1 MMLRRVSGNSMLPTL
16 THGQIVYVRRWLYS
30 PRVNDVVMIR
40 HEGLDKIK
48 RIKAIHG
55 HDITVVGDNPQEST
69 DSRQFGVLPVAVVVG
84 KVLSI
89 NFLKT

>member
-1 MMLRRVSGNSMLPTL
+1 MLRRISGNSMLPTL

-40 HEGLDKIK
+40 HRGLDKIK

-55 HDITVVGDNPQEST
+55 HDIKVVGDNPLEST
-69 DSRQFGVLPVAVVVG
+69 DSRQFGALPVTLVVG
-84 KVLSI
+84 KVLST
-89 NFLKT
+89 NFFRR